1 MEGWAGW
8 IGLVRCMGR
17 MDGWMEWRR
26 WIMERWM
33 DGQAEWDVWDIE
45 IEGQDGWIDGWM
57 DEMNRLNRLGGLAVW
72 MDLMDVK
79 TGRQTDIK

>member
-1 MEGWAGW
+1 
-8 IGLVRCMGR
+8 
-17 MDGWMEWRR
+17 
-26 WIMERWM
+26 M